1 MQINV
6 LDIIEGTSVDGPGL
20 RTAIYL
26 AGCTHGCKGC
36 HNPQSWDE
44 NGGNPTSLET
54 LIQIVKDNDF
64 DVTISGGDPFLHPE
78 QLAELCRHIKTQT
91 GKNIWCYTGYTWQ
104 LICNS
109 AKLSEPLKWID
120 VVVDGPFIEALRNPE
135 LLFRGSSNQRL
146 IDVSKSLST
155 GTISEW
161 LNPFE

>member
-78 QLAELCRHIKTQT
+78 QLAAMKADCRKMYE
-91 GKNIWCYTGYTWQ
+91 KYYSN
-104 LICNS
+104 
-109 AKLSEPLKWID
+109 
-120 VVVDGPFIEALRNPE
+120 EAYVATLT
-135 LLFRGSSNQRL
+135 RL
-146 IDVSKSLST
+146 VNEST
-155 GTISEW
+155 D
-161 LNPFE
+161 